1 MRKLVNKRGSAHF
14 EMIISFIFFIG
25 FVSFLFV
32 TLKPTDSHVLPSAV
46 VSGLY
51 DSFEQETYTNFS
63 TVFLKINETTASGC
77 IKISFK
83 LPEELFNYKI
93 IENRVY
99 VTDLNDNSVVSSV
112 NENNWKLAIENNR
125 DESFRIAFSPE
136 FSDNG
141 DVNGIDCEN
150 LNQGNDE
157 YKIGEVTE
165 RQVVSYNKSAEMRD
179 EYYSNYDDLKEKLR
193 VPPMFDFAIK
203 FGTLSELNMNKSILA
218 PVDVMVEDY
227 VFGILNSTGSL
238 INERVSFAIW

>member
-1 MRKLVNKRGSAHF
+1 
-14 EMIISFIFFIG
+14 
-25 FVSFLFV
+25 
-32 TLKPTDSHVLPSAV
+32 
-46 VSGLY
+46 
-51 DSFEQETYTNFS
+51 
-63 TVFLKINETTASGC
+63 
-77 IKISFK
+77 
-83 LPEELFNYKI
+83 
-93 IENRVY
+93 
-99 VTDLNDNSVVSSV
+99 
-112 NENNWKLAIENNR
+112 
-125 DESFRIAFSPE
+125 
-136 FSDNG
+136 
-141 DVNGIDCEN
+141 

-203 FGTLSELNMNKSILA
+203 FETLSELNMNKSILA